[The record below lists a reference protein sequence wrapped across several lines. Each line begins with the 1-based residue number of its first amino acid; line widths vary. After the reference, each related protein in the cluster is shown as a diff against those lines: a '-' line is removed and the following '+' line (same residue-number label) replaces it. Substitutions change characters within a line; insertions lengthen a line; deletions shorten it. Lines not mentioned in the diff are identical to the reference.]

1 MTRSL
6 SIFLLSGAILAPR
19 LLSAPAH
26 HSPPPQGEAALHP
39 SSPFW
44 HRVLAPRCLP
54 TRSTGKGGRVVFI
67 KKQIDT
73 WCESFFIQPTAGL
86 WVLAKGVAVAAEEG
100 VVRAGLSAWHL
111 PSPLSPEELGPV
123 LCPQLS
129 SSHGHRGRLPRL
141 LNRAAA
147 ACSTN
152 LDCSVQG
159 GCRHHAPW
167 PGAAVS
173 HTQVVSQ

>member
-1 MTRSL
+1 M
-6 SIFLLSGAILAPR
+6 
-19 LLSAPAH
+19 
-26 HSPPPQGEAALHP
+26 
-39 SSPFW
+39 
-44 HRVLAPRCLP
+44 
-54 TRSTGKGGRVVFI
+54 
-67 KKQIDT
+67 
-73 WCESFFIQPTAGL
+73 
-86 WVLAKGVAVAAEEG
+86 AAEEG

-111 PSPLSPEELGPV
+111 PSPLFPEELGPV

-159 GCRHHAPW
+159 SCRHHTPW